1 VREGEGVPPVER
13 ERVAR
18 AEHELRGAATALALL
33 CEALQRDPALR
44 HHGAAIDAQLDRLR
58 AGLRDLEAARTGT
71 SVSPVPEPVE
81 LSSLT
86 HAAVEFAWVGGPA
99 PARLDRGRF
108 AQALGNL
115 LANAAEHGAGNV
127 RVIGRATDGRV
138 TLEVSNRVRRGSA
151 VERRDT
157 GERRETDDRRE
168 MGKHG
173 ETGARRETGARG
185 RGLTIASRAAE
196 ELGGRLSFE
205 IVGDSAVATLELP
218 DA

>member
-1 VREGEGVPPVER
+1 MIRSEQI
-13 ERVAR
+13 AR
-18 AEHELRGAATALALL
+18 AEHELRGAATALALV
-33 CEALQRDPALR
+33 CEGLRRDPAVR

-58 AGLRDLEAARTGT
+58 AGLRDLEAARTGK

-86 HAAVEFAWVGGPA
+86 RAAVDFAWVGGPV

-108 AQALGNL
+108 AQALGNML
-115 LANAAEHGAGNV
+115 SNAAEHGAGNV
-127 RVIGRATDGRV
+127 RVTGRANDGRV
-138 TLEVSNRVRRGSA
+138 TLEVSNRVRRGA
-151 VERRDT
+151 AIERAET
-157 GERRETDDRRE
+157 GKRREAE
-168 MGKHG
+168 
-173 ETGARRETGARG
+173 ERRETGARG
-185 RGLTIASRAAE
+185 RGLTIAARAAE